1 MHHRQFSSTRE
12 GIVSFDR
19 KYVICALAYLAV
31 GICLGIFMAAS
42 HNHGQFTTHAHIN
55 LIGFLLSF
63 GYGIIHKLWLVRPNP
78 TLAKIQFILQQ
89 AATVTIIVGLFLLY
103 GQFVPEA
110 RLDPFL
116 AVAAISV
123 LVSALLMMYMV
134 VRTDTVKT

>member
-1 MHHRQFSSTRE
+1 
-12 GIVSFDR
+12 VSFDR
-19 KYVICALAYLAV
+19 QYVIWALGYLAV
-31 GICLGIFMAAS
+31 GIVLGIVMAAS
-42 HNHGQFTTHAHIN
+42 HDHGQFPTHAHIN

-63 GYGIIHKLWLVRPNP
+63 GYGIVHKLWLVRPNP
-78 TLAKIQFILQQ
+78 TLAKIQFVVQQ
-89 AATVTIIVGLFLLY
+89 AATMTIIVGLFLLY

-134 VRTDTVKT
+134 LKTNTVKA

>member
-1 MHHRQFSSTRE
+1 M
-12 GIVSFDR
+12 SFD
-19 KYVICALAYLAV
+19 KQYVVWALGYLAV
-31 GICLGIFMAAS
+31 GICLGIFMAAT
-42 HNHGQFTTHAHIN
+42 HDHGQFPTHAHIN

-63 GYGIIHKLWLVRPNP
+63 GYGIIHKLWLVRPNR
-78 TLAKIQFILQQ
+78 TLAKIQFIVQQ

-123 LVSALLMMYMV
+123 LASALLMMYMV
-134 VRTDTVKT
+134 LKTNTVKT

>member
-1 MHHRQFSSTRE
+1 MN
-12 GIVSFDR
+12 FD
-19 KYVICALAYLAV
+19 KQYVVWALGYLAV

-42 HNHGQFTTHAHIN
+42 HNHGQFPTHAHIN

-78 TLAKIQFILQQ
+78 TLAKIQFIVQQ

-103 GQFVPEA
+103 GVYVPEA
-110 RLDPFL
+110 QLDPFL

-134 VRTDTVKT
+134 IKTNTVKA

>member
-1 MHHRQFSSTRE
+1 MN
-12 GIVSFDR
+12 FD
-19 KYVICALAYLAV
+19 KQYVVWALGYLAV

-42 HNHGQFTTHAHIN
+42 HNHGQFPTHAHIN

-63 GYGIIHKLWLVRPNP
+63 GYGIIHKLWLVRPHP
-78 TLAKIQFILQQ
+78 TLAKIQFIVQQ

-103 GQFVPEA
+103 GVYVPEA
-110 RLDPFL
+110 QLDPFL

-134 VRTDTVKT
+134 IKTNTVKA

>member
-1 MHHRQFSSTRE
+1 ME
-12 GIVSFDR
+12 GIVSFD
-19 KYVICALAYLAV
+19 KQYVVWALGYLAV
-31 GICLGIFMAAS
+31 GICLGIVMAAT
-42 HNHGQFTTHAHIN
+42 HDHGQFPTHAHIN

-78 TLAKIQFILQQ
+78 TLAKIQFIVQQ

-110 RLDPFL
+110 QLDPFL

-123 LVSALLMMYMV
+123 LASALLMMYMV
-134 VRTDTVKT
+134 LKANTVKT